1 MAGKVE
7 RLNVGHVNEA
17 AHAQCVCVCVGG
29 GGRGGQIVL
38 HASKTWLIGT
48 KAVLFSTFSGVF
60 H

>member
-17 AHAQCVCVCVGG
+17 AHAQCVCVRVGG
-29 GGRGGQIVL
+29 GEGGWTVL